1 MNPSP
6 ALPLTGDPPAD
17 ELLEREPLA
26 LLIGM
31 LLDQQ
36 FPMERAFHSP
46 YELKERL
53 GGRLDAADIA
63 QADPDEL
70 ASLFTQRP
78 ALHRFPGSMAAR
90 TQELCRYL
98 VEHHGSRA
106 EAVWSDAASGKE
118 LLARLRALP
127 GFGDQKARI
136 FVALLGKRL
145 GVTPP
150 GWEDAAGAYGKPGW
164 FSVADVD
171 GPDALARVR
180 EHKKAVKAEAK
191 AGTAKAGTVKAGRA
205 KGGAKA

>member
-1 MNPSP
+1 MAP

-53 GGRLDAADIA
+53 GGRLDAAEIA
-63 QADPDEL
+63 AADPDEL
-70 ASLFTQRP
+70 ASLFAQRP

-90 TQELCRYL
+90 TQELCRQL
-98 VEHHGSRA
+98 VEHHDGRA
-106 EAVWSDAASGKE
+106 DAVWTGAASGKD

-145 GVTPP
+145 GIRPD
-150 GWEDAAGAYGKPGW
+150 GWEDAAGGYGKPGW

-171 GPDALARVR
+171 GPDSLARVR
-180 EHKKAVKAEAK
+180 EHKKAVKAEAR
-191 AGTAKAGTVKAGRA
+191 AGTAE
-205 KGGAKA
+205 KGGARTARR